1 MLNIGVGLTESIK
14 QPTVHISRA
23 THISTAPRGTRESS
37 RAPSLVGGAHPHG
50 NKQTGNPCESDP
62 SLQRQV
68 LKFIKIY
75 WVKHLKWQSKL
86 TRALHEQCLL
96 LQSRTVIRHNVSGLG
111 LRVLLV
117 SLSHQGYCVTCRMSQ
132 TFCIFHATQ
141 IRGGENKNE
150 WWCCFPENWS
160 IIYPECSGSSGDS
173 SAQWSWE
180 RRIDTPDLI
189 CHSTSAL
196 TQPIVCSFMDD
207 RDMD

>member
-37 RAPSLVGGAHPHG
+37 CAPSLVGGTHLHG
-50 NKQTGNPCESDP
+50 NKQTRNPHKSDP
-62 SLQRQV
+62 SPQRQV
-68 LKFIKIY
+68 LKFIKIN

-86 TRALHEQCLL
+86 TCALHEQCLH
-96 LQSRTVIRHNVSGLG
+96 LQTRTVIRHNVSGLG

-160 IIYPECSGSSGDS
+160 IQLSFILSAVVLVVTAALSGAGRGGLISQISSV
-173 SAQWSWE
+173 
-180 RRIDTPDLI
+180 
-189 CHSTSAL
+189 
-196 TQPIVCSFMDD
+196 IVLLHWLNL
-207 RDMD
+207 